1 MRKASWKW
9 ILLPNRIV
17 PYLQLVEMTA
27 VSCKNE
33 NEMLGSQGAAGS
45 PFTFIF
51 SIDNI
56 SVGGRVILRK
66 HL

>member
-9 ILLPNRIV
+9 ISLPNRIV
-17 PYLQLVEMTA
+17 PYLQLVEMTT
-27 VSCKNE
+27 VLCKNK
-33 NEMLGSQGAAGS
+33 NEMLGSQGASGS
-45 PFTFIF
+45 PFTLIF

-56 SVGGRVILRK
+56 SVGGGVILRK